1 MTFRK
6 KMLFKA
12 FDSTYQLNCSFFYRS
27 ISMDTNGFHRSVL
40 KPHNSTTTTTI
51 KLTHAH
57 AHTTKVYRPALSEYS
72 GQRLA
77 VGFTAAS
84 STWLVGWW
92 WCPTPPIQFPYMCV
106 LLNTR
111 VLFCRMFVK
120 RARTRSVRSAEL
132 ASIL

>member
-51 KLTHAH
+51 KLTHTRTH
-57 AHTTKVYRPALSEYS
+57 YKSLPARFVRVQWPTPCGWFHCSFPYV
-72 GQRLA
+72 
-77 VGFTAAS
+77 VGC
-84 STWLVGWW
+84 WW